1 LTSKKL
7 NRHVNGVIQP
17 ICTEMD
23 TPIKTSKNIYAK
35 IAGGNM
41 SDKTTLGDRFK
52 KYEEAYKILL
62 PQRMPIIIRVDGK
75 AFHAYTKP
83 LTKQTGKAFDTSLE
97 EVMNITAIKL
107 CEEIQGAQI
116 AYVQSD
122 EISILVHGYKK
133 FTSQGWFD
141 NKLQKI
147 VSVSAAIASST
158 FTVNSEKIWNFTDE
172 GVYFPNI
179 RPAYFDSRAFV
190 LPEGDVCN
198 YFLWRQQD
206 AVRNS
211 VQMLARSLYSHKEC
225 YKKNNSELQEMTFS
239 KGRNWNNEPTSFKR
253 GRCIIR
259 LSVSQGVGG
268 VETSIQRKK
277 WKVDNE
283 IPTFSQDQDYINRF
297 LCVEE

>member
-1 LTSKKL
+1 
-7 NRHVNGVIQP
+7 
-17 ICTEMD
+17 
-23 TPIKTSKNIYAK
+23 
-35 IAGGNM
+35 
-41 SDKTTLGDRFK
+41 
-52 KYEEAYKILL
+52 
-62 PQRMPIIIRVDGK
+62 
-75 AFHAYTKP
+75 
-83 LTKQTGKAFDTSLE
+83 
-97 EVMNITAIKL
+97 
-107 CEEIQGAQI
+107 
-116 AYVQSD
+116 VQSD

-172 GVYFPNI
+172 GEYFPSI
-179 RPAYFDSRAFV
+179 RPAYFDSRAFI
-190 LPEGDVCN
+190 LPEEDVCN

-253 GRCIIR
+253 GRCIVR
-259 LSVSQGVGG
+259 VAVSPDHDGA
-268 VETSIQRKK
+268 VETSIRRKK